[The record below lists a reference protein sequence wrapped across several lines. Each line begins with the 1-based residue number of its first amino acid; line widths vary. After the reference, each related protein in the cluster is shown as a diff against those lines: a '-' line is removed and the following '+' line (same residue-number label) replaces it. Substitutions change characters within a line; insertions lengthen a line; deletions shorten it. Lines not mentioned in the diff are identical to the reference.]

1 MAEADYY
8 GVLGVEKKAT
18 LQEIRT
24 KFRQQVLAEHPDKGG
39 DPKKF
44 QLLNKA
50 YNVLTDP
57 EKRRRYDTTGKT
69 EKTAVE
75 EFVESFGGG
84 RINAEQRPKDADDQA
99 LVNLQDRIQT
109 GPSSHED
116 GFAEWLRQRD
126 QSGMVLTDSD
136 FMKTALFNAAE
147 LSTDVKHASP
157 VQHVFGSPK
166 TDAYGQ
172 SLSGAVQV
180 QVKKSPPPKSIDHD
194 QLLVRIVAVPVD
206 NSMVFAE
213 LSKPRVCLG
222 MTGVGRVEQVGTRIE
237 NFKHDDFVLV
247 LPKPTKFSPDRPVGT
262 ARTLLVCSEE
272 DLIHVPAK
280 ICEELSPEQI
290 SLTPTIAC
298 AYILLEKYG
307 AKLKPGDSLLLNA
320 AHLSVAGSA
329 LLQLCRLLK
338 LKPMC
343 LLSLPGAPKHLVE
356 GEYGSKAAW
365 QDVDTRN
372 TAPQTV
378 RAQYERISEQLMSM
392 GAEEVFADAV
402 ALHRWRDRNQRMLPK
417 VALDGVST
425 RESAEQLIHCLQP
438 GDNDAVVVVY
448 GHGTAQPIQI
458 SPPLLAAWGG
468 SLSGFNVSRWVHALT
483 ANAEKMMSIM
493 ENVMK
498 LVRAGKFQMD
508 TARYNVGEDSISD
521 AFSKAADALDSSQV
535 VLMFPTLEEEERAW
549 AEEQSA
555 ESRRAAEEQK
565 RRAAEEQ
572 NRRAEEEKRR
582 AEDEERDALK
592 KTWLDMLFTSK
603 SVAAMSADS
612 EGALPVSFTAGSR
625 SRHASLLVWVG
636 DDPESDRSLL
646 KSIGD
651 TARNTRL
658 VCLGW
663 PDHTAGEALV
673 QVNVNGPDVLNGSWY
688 SKDQATMA
696 NEDLDILHDIEL
708 LARALVAA
716 VRPML
721 EESGLTWKNVT
732 LAGFGKGA
740 GVALYATLCQV
751 VPEHVAGLILFAP
764 VVAFPRYLEKKMQEL
779 RAEERE
785 ASKPPA
791 KMFGIWG
798 SKDRS
803 TPASY
808 RQLLMQV
815 LSKVPESHYTAETL
829 PDAEHA
835 FDSNGCTMLGSL
847 MSLISAS

>member
-1 MAEADYY
+1 MADQDYY
-8 GVLGVEKKAT
+8 GLLGVEKGAT

-24 KFRQQVLAEHPDKGG
+24 KFRQRVLAEHPDKGG
-39 DPKKF
+39 DPQKF

-57 EKRRRYDTTGKT
+57 EKRRRYDTIGKA

-75 EFVESFGGG
+75 EFVEGFGGG
-84 RINAEQRPKDADDQA
+84 RLGAEQRAKDADDQA
-99 LVNLQDRIQT
+99 IVNLQDRIQT
-109 GPSSHED
+109 TPSGHSD

-126 QSGMVLTDSD
+126 QSSMLLTDQD
-136 FMKTALFNAAE
+136 FMRTALFNAAE
-147 LSTDVKHASP
+147 LATDVKHASP
-157 VQHVFGSPK
+157 IQHVLGSPK

-180 QVKKSPPPKSIDHD
+180 QVKRNSAPKSIDHD
-194 QLLVRIVAVPVD
+194 QLLVRMVAVPVD
-206 NSMVFAE
+206 NSMVYAE

-222 MTGVGRVEQVGTRIE
+222 MSGVGHVEQVGARVD

-247 LPKPTKFSPDRPVGT
+247 LPKPTKFSPDQPIGT
-262 ARTLLVCSEE
+262 ARTLVTCSEE
-272 DLIHVPAK
+272 DLIRVPSQ

-307 AKLKPGDSLLLNA
+307 AKLRPGDSVLLNA
-320 AHLSVAGSA
+320 AHLSVAGSSI
-329 LLQLCRLLK
+329 LQLCRLLK
-338 LKPMC
+338 LKPLC

-378 RAQYERISEQLMSM
+378 RAQYERISEQLSSM
-392 GAEEVFADAV
+392 GAEEVFPDAV

-417 VALDGVST
+417 VALDGIST
-425 RESAEQLIHCLQP
+425 RESTEQLIHCLQP
-438 GDNDAVVVVY
+438 GDKDAVVVVY
-448 GHGTAQPIQI
+448 GHGTAQPLLV

-468 SLSGFNVSRWVHALT
+468 SVTGFNVNRWVHSLT

-498 LVRAGKFQMD
+498 LVRASKFQMD
-508 TARYNVGEDSISD
+508 TVRYKVGEDSITD
-521 AFSKAADALDSSQV
+521 AFSHAADASGNSQV
-535 VLMFPTLEEEERAW
+535 VLMFPTLEEEQRAW
-549 AEEQSA
+549 EEEQSA
-555 ESRRAAEEQK
+555 ESREQK
-565 RRAAEEQ
+565 RRAMEEQ
-572 NRRAEEEKRR
+572 KQRAEEE
-582 AEDEERDALK
+582 DRDNLK

-603 SVAAMSADS
+603 SVAAMNANS

-625 SRHASLLVWVG
+625 LRPTSVLVWVG
-636 DDPESDRSLL
+636 DDPESDKSLFKDL
-646 KSIGD
+646 GMNG
-651 TARNTRL
+651 RNTR
-658 VCLGW
+658 VICLGW
-663 PDHTAGEALV
+663 PDHTAGEALL
-673 QVNVNGPDVLNGSWY
+673 QLNVNGPDVLNGSWY
-688 SKDQATMA
+688 SKDQAAMA